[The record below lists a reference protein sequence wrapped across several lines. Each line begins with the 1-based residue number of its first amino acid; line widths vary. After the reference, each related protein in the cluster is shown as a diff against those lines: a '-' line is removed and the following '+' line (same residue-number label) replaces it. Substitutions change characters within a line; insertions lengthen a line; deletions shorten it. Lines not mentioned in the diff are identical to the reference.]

1 MPHVLNVW
9 IHECC
14 SELDSTIAKHV
25 SNVIPKVFNRKVV
38 GLRSSM
44 RNSWPFVYTNLRP
57 THEEVQRLDLPT
69 IDGVE
74 LNDDESAFSH
84 DTYPDHYGKRHVVDI
99 HTQSDMDH
107 QGFEDFSTIPSP
119 EILRKS
125 GLSTDASASQPTK
138 KRRTVQF
145 DTTTVPMQDSEKTPS
160 SILGKNIPIDQLQTF
175 DSEHVDA
182 SMLTPSLSSK
192 SGHQDSSD
200 QKWNELKF
208 FLKYYQQDQQ
218 DQDVEYLQKKDVPSK
233 EQDDELGG
241 FTTGGAPSLD
251 NFEERD
257 IVTSSKDKGKKDF
270 EAFSADVKTSTLNV
284 FVEKMVNQE
293 SKDIETATLNALVDH
308 IDMIFYHLRKKSKL
322 RTDQEYRFTTTNFF
336 FKNYVE
342 KTYHRYYPNDSNT
355 VLSTQQNYAEF
366 VVVTDKE
373 NAVNNIIKGFSI
385 PAGLPWHLVDEVYIP
400 INYNQNFYWVLTVI
414 ALKDRCIRIYDSLS
428 NQKNIDS
435 SPEVHKLAAM
445 LPTFLP
451 DSKFFEQTSRTDW
464 PNLDAYR
471 NKLSDTT
478 QLLNTNSFEV
488 EYVQNIIQQ
497 DCDILLPGSLLNI
510 GGNTSSLATLLGA
523 FQSVLS
529 GIRKIG
535 T

>member
-1 MPHVLNVW
+1 M
-9 IHECC
+9 
-14 SELDSTIAKHV
+14 
-25 SNVIPKVFNRKVV
+25 
-38 GLRSSM
+38 
-44 RNSWPFVYTNLRP
+44 
-57 THEEVQRLDLPT
+57 

-84 DTYPDHYGKRHVVDI
+84 DTYPDHCGKRHVVDI

-107 QGFEDFSTIPSP
+107 QGFEDFSTVPSP

-160 SILGKNIPIDQLQTF
+160 SILGKNIPIDQLQTS

-182 SMLTPSLSSK
+182 SMLTLSLSSK

-233 EQDDELGG
+233 EQD
-241 FTTGGAPSLD
+241 
-251 NFEERD
+251 
-257 IVTSSKDKGKKDF
+257 F

-293 SKDIETATLNALVDH
+293 SKDIETATLNALVD
-308 IDMIFYHLRKKSKL
+308 
-322 RTDQEYRFTTTNFF
+322 
-336 FKNYVE
+336 
-342 KTYHRYYPNDSNT
+342 
-355 VLSTQQNYAEF
+355 NYAEF

-428 NQKNIDS
+428 NQKNMDS
-435 SPEVHKLAAM
+435 SPEIHKLAAM

-451 DSKFFEQTSRTDW
+451 DSEFFEQTFRTDW

-478 QLLNTNSFEV
+478 QLLNTNPFEV

-497 DCDILLPGSLLNI
+497 DCDIL
-510 GGNTSSLATLLGA
+510 
-523 FQSVLS
+523 
-529 GIRKIG
+529 
-535 T
+535 

>member
-1 MPHVLNVW
+1 MAGMF
-9 IHECC
+9 
-14 SELDSTIAKHV
+14 SK
-25 SNVIPKVFNRKVV
+25 
-38 GLRSSM
+38 
-44 RNSWPFVYTNLRP
+44 FVYTNLRP

-84 DTYPDHYGKRHVVDI
+84 DTYPDHCGKRHVVDI

-107 QGFEDFSTIPSP
+107 QGFEDFITVPSP
-119 EILRKS
+119 EILRKA

-145 DTTTVPMQDSEKTPS
+145 DTTTVPMQDS
-160 SILGKNIPIDQLQTF
+160 
-175 DSEHVDA
+175 
-182 SMLTPSLSSK
+182 
-192 SGHQDSSD
+192 HQDSSD

-208 FLKYYQQDQQ
+208 FLKYY
-218 DQDVEYLQKKDVPSK
+218 
-233 EQDDELGG
+233 DDELGG
-241 FTTGGAPSLD
+241 FTTGGVPSLD

-257 IVTSSKDKGKKDF
+257 IVTSSKDKGKKHQQDHDVECLQQEHVPSKEQDF
-270 EAFSADVKTSTLNV
+270 EAFSADVETSTLNV
-284 FVEKMVNQE
+284 FVEEMVNQE

-342 KTYHRYYPNDSNT
+342 KTYHRYYPNDSDT
-355 VLSTQQNYAEF
+355 VLSTQQDYAEF
-366 VVVTDKE
+366 VGVTDKE

-385 PAGLPWHLVDEVYIP
+385 PVGLPWHLVDEVYVP
-400 INYNQNFYWVLTVI
+400 INYNQNFYGVLTVI
-414 ALKDRCIRIYDSLS
+414 ALKDRCIRVYDSLS
-428 NQKNIDS
+428 NQKNMNS
-435 SPEVHKLAAM
+435 SPEIHKLAAM

-451 DSKFFEQTSRTDW
+451 DSEFFEQTSRTDR

-478 QLLNTNSFEV
+478 QLLNTNPFEV
-488 EYVQNIIQQ
+488 EYMQNIIQQ
-497 DCDILLPGSLLNI
+497 DYDILDCEIFIAGYAEYISEGISVPSVGFEADHRMRYASLL
-510 GGNTSSLATLLGA
+510 
-523 FQSVLS
+523 
-529 GIRKIG
+529 
-535 T
+535 